1 MPKVPLTEDQ
11 FFTINSNDNVETCA
25 VDYEK
30 TLRVEFNMP
39 TGIPKFDLLLLGMG
53 PDGWV

>member
-53 PDGWV
+53 PDG